1 MTAALLD
8 PEKES
13 LLQARRIYIGFTLGS
28 LGMKKKGEVGGKRS
42 EEVGV
47 GKGEK
52 QPDAYF
58 VEGFIVDE
66 EDVEIVV

>member
-1 MTAALLD
+1 LIQRLNAG
-8 PEKES
+8 EKES

-28 LGMKKKGEVGGKRS
+28 LGMKGKRGRWGKRS
-42 EEVGV
+42 EEIGV

-58 VEGFIVDE
+58 VE
-66 EDVEIVV
+66 